1 MSSDPA
7 NDVVP
12 SDVGEFLDVYA
23 EELPDVRFPDVD
35 RASLE
40 ALAAQ
45 VRERAAELMRLH
57 EEVRQAREALDQAQD
72 ELRKAA
78 CRGLAYAKIY
88 ADGNEDLSARLADIN
103 LSANSQI
110 ERVEKKAKR
119 QAKSKGKSKAAGG
132 DKDAEKAPTAELPFA
147 GKPKLAA
154 TEAA

>member
-1 MSSDPA
+1 MSTDPT

-12 SDVGEFLDVYA
+12 SDVGEFLDIYA

-35 RASLE
+35 RDSLE
-40 ALAAQ
+40 ALAGQ
-45 VRERAAELMRLH
+45 VRERAAELARLH

-88 ADGNEDLSARLADIN
+88 ADGNDELSGRLAELN
-103 LSANSQI
+103 LAPGQQV
-110 ERVEKKAKR
+110 ERMEKKAKR
-119 QAKSKGKSKAAGG
+119 QPKSKGKSKAAG

-147 GKPKLAA
+147 GRPKLSA